1 MSWLRSLQYRVLAL
15 ILALSAC
22 SLASAQVEKYLNGT
36 HYRLV
41 PGVPAVPQWQ
51 GSADKP
57 NVTEIFWYG
66 CPHCYEFDAVL
77 AAWVASHGDT
87 INFSRSP
94 MIWTPISRQHARIY
108 FVAQSLGLG
117 SQLHKPIFD
126 AIQLQHNNLVNEG
139 AAQLFFAGNGVAA
152 DRFAVAWHSTAI
164 DETMRTYEDAMK
176 ALHVPSVPALLVNGK
191 YLVYV
196 RETVPSHAAMLE
208 VAEFLLHKP
217 G

>member
-41 PGVPAVPQWQ
+41 SGVPAVPQWQ

-94 MIWTPISRQHARIY
+94 MIWTPISRQHAHIY
-108 FVAQSLGLG
+108 FERDRELFDTLYPRLQIRSITYHSPLTYIVSGGVARSAMLPGFMYGLVRAVEGLLSPFARQLGLFCT
-117 SQLHKPIFD
+117 IE
-126 AIQLQHNNLVNEG
+126 LQKLPE
-139 AAQLFFAGNGVAA
+139 
-152 DRFAVAWHSTAI
+152 R
-164 DETMRTYEDAMK
+164 
-176 ALHVPSVPALLVNGK
+176 
-191 YLVYV
+191 
-196 RETVPSHAAMLE
+196 
-208 VAEFLLHKP
+208 
-217 G
+217 